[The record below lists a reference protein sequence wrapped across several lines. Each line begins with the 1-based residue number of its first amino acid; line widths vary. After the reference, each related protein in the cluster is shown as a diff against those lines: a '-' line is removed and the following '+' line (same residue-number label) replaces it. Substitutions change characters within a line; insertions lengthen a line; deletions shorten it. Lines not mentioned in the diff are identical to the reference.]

1 MKYGLANDNPSENSS
16 KGDSLFM
23 ITRALFSICAI
34 ALFSTCVIAQTA
46 NSPSSAESQ
55 KADPAAWNMLK
66 SARETSQ
73 TIPANFA
80 GVTVDVVVN
89 DNGKVVKGSINYEA
103 GKSLDLKVEGMDE
116 EAKGWLNDQT
126 MSIIAHR
133 RGGDFSK
140 GDGHHPITF
149 AEDDNSPAG
158 RRIAINDQMKSHY
171 RVRDNKVVE
180 VDRVMGADHFI
191 ISVLDTVKTPEGK
204 NLPRHF
210 TVTYF
215 DAKSGAVKRTETFTD
230 EYKLTDGVW
239 FPVSRLMRR
248 AENGKVITRV
258 IEFHNPRIRFN
269 NEQAAR

>member
-1 MKYGLANDNPSENSS
+1 MNMKRVMFSICCL
-16 KGDSLFM
+16 
-23 ITRALFSICAI
+23 ALFSI
-34 ALFSTCVIAQTA
+34 SVMAQAA
-46 NSPSSAESQ
+46 NSSSTTQPQ

-73 TIPANFA
+73 TLPTNFA
-80 GVTVDVVVN
+80 GVTFDVVLN
-89 DNGKVVKGSINYEA
+89 DNGKVAKGSINYEA
-103 GKSLDLKVEGMDE
+103 GKSPEIKIEGVDE

-140 GDGHHPITF
+140 GDGRHPITF

-171 RVRDNKVVE
+171 RVRDNVVAE
-180 VDRVMGADHFI
+180 VDRTMGADHFI
-191 ISVLDTVKTPEGK
+191 IDVLETTQTPEGK

-215 DAKSGAVKRTETFTD
+215 DARSGAVKRAETFTD
-230 EYKLTDGVW
+230 EYKLIDGVW
-239 FPVSRLMRR
+239 FPASRRMFR

-258 IEFHNPRIRFN
+258 IEFRNPRIRFN

>member
-1 MKYGLANDNPSENSS
+1 MKMKRVMYS
-16 KGDSLFM
+16 
-23 ITRALFSICAI
+23 TCCVALFSI
-34 ALFSTCVIAQTA
+34 SVMAQTEKA
-46 NSPSSAESQ
+46 PSITQPQ
-55 KADPAAWNMLK
+55 KADPTAWNMLK

-73 TIPANFA
+73 TLPANFA
-80 GVTVDVVVN
+80 GVTFDVVLN
-89 DNGKVVKGSINYEA
+89 DNGKSAKGSINYEA
-103 GKSLDLKVEGMDE
+103 GKSVEIKVEGLDE

-140 GDGHHPITF
+140 GDGRHPITF

-171 RVRDNKVVE
+171 RVRDSLVAE
-180 VDRVMGADHFI
+180 VDRTMGAEHFI
-191 ISVLDTVKTPEGK
+191 ITVLDTTKTPEGK

-215 DAKSGAVKRTETFTD
+215 DAKSGAVKRAETFTD
-230 EYKLTDGVW
+230 EYKLIDGVW
-239 FPVSRLMRR
+239 FPASRRMFR
-248 AENGKVITRV
+248 AEDGKVITRV
-258 IEFHNPRIRFN
+258 IEFQNPRIRFN

>member
-1 MKYGLANDNPSENSS
+1 MRIKRAIFSIC
-16 KGDSLFM
+16 SL
-23 ITRALFSICAI
+23 ALFSIGA
-34 ALFSTCVIAQTA
+34 TAQTA
-46 NSPSSAESQ
+46 NQAQ

-73 TIPANFA
+73 TLPANFA
-80 GVTVDVVVN
+80 GVTVDVTVN
-89 DNGKVVKGSINYEA
+89 DNGKIAKGSINYEA
-103 GKSLDLKVEGMDE
+103 GKSAEIKIDGLDE
-116 EAKGWLNDQT
+116 ETKGWLNDQT

-140 GDGHHPITF
+140 GDGRHPITF

-158 RRIAINDQMKSHY
+158 RRIALNDQMKSHY

-180 VDRVMGADHFI
+180 VDRTMGADHFI
-191 ISVLDTVKTPEGK
+191 ITVMETVKTPEGR

-210 TVTYF
+210 TVTHF

-230 EYKLTDGVW
+230 EYKLIDGVW
-239 FPVSRLMRR
+239 FPASRRMSR

>member
-1 MKYGLANDNPSENSS
+1 MKYAIFSACCL
-16 KGDSLFM
+16 
-23 ITRALFSICAI
+23 ALFSIGAM
-34 ALFSTCVIAQTA
+34 AQTTNA
-46 NSPSSAESQ
+46 PPTAAPQ

-73 TIPANFA
+73 TLPENFG
-80 GVTVDVVVN
+80 GVTADVVLN
-89 DNGKVVKGSINYEA
+89 DNGKIAKGSINYEA
-103 GKSLDLKVEGMDE
+103 GKSVELKIEGLDED
-116 EAKGWLNDQT
+116 AKGWLNEQT

-140 GDGHHPITF
+140 GDGRYPITF

-171 RVRDNKVVE
+171 RVRNNQVVE
-180 VDRVMGADHFI
+180 VDRTMGADHFI
-191 ISVLDTVKTPEGK
+191 ITVLEITSTPDGK

-215 DAKSGAVKRTETFTD
+215 DARSGAVKRSETFTD
-230 EYKLTDGVW
+230 EYKLIDGVW
-239 FPVSRLMRR
+239 FPASRSMFR

-269 NEQAAR
+269 NQQATR

>member
-1 MKYGLANDNPSENSS
+1 
-16 KGDSLFM
+16 
-23 ITRALFSICAI
+23 
-34 ALFSTCVIAQTA
+34 
-46 NSPSSAESQ
+46 
-55 KADPAAWNMLK
+55 MLK

-73 TIPANFA
+73 TIPSNFA
-80 GVTVDVVVN
+80 VRDLRC
-89 DNGKVVKGSINYEA
+89 GSERQRQ
-103 GKSLDLKVEGMDE
+103 GRKRLDQLRSGRQRRVKVEALDE
-116 EAKGWLNDQT
+116 EAKGWLNEQT

-140 GDGHHPITF
+140 GDGRHPITF

-158 RRIAINDQMKSHY
+158 RRIAINDKMKSYY
-171 RVRDNKVVE
+171 RVRDNLVAE
-180 VDRVMGADHFI
+180 VDRTMGADHFI
-191 ISVLDTVKTPEGK
+191 ITVLETTKTPEGK

-230 EYKLTDGVW
+230 EYKLIDGVW
-239 FPVSRLMRR
+239 FPASRRCSG

-269 NEQAAR
+269 KNKRRDKSRRGAD

>member
-1 MKYGLANDNPSENSS
+1 MK
-16 KGDSLFM
+16 
-23 ITRALFSICAI
+23 RAIFSICCL
-34 ALFSTCVIAQTA
+34 ALFSTGAMAQAA
-46 NSPSSAESQ
+46 NAPSPTQPQ

-73 TIPANFA
+73 TLPSNFA
-80 GVTVDVVVN
+80 GVTFDVVLN
-89 DNGKVVKGSINYEA
+89 DSGKVAKGSINYEA
-103 GKSLDLKVEGMDE
+103 GGSAELKVEGLDE
-116 EAKGWLNDQT
+116 EVKGWLNEQT

-140 GDGHHPITF
+140 GDGRHPITF

-158 RRIAINDQMKSHY
+158 RRIAINDKMKSYY
-171 RVRDNKVVE
+171 RVRDNLVAE
-180 VDRVMGADHFI
+180 VDRTMGADHFI
-191 ISVLDTVKTPEGK
+191 ITVLETTKTPDGK

-215 DAKSGAVKRTETFTD
+215 DANSGAVKRAETFTD
-230 EYKLTDGVW
+230 EYKLIDGVW
-239 FPVSRLMRR
+239 FPASRRMFR

-269 NEQAAR
+269 KEQAAQ